1 MPTSTASRTSISRAE
16 PTDRDGHRRRPD
28 YMIARDLAV
37 PYPSI
42 GMDDDALDAV
52 RLMAAKR
59 LPGIVVCEP
68 SGRPTRILPGSQVL
82 RFVIPRYVQDDDAL
96 ARVIGERA
104 AERLLGELSG
114 RRVRELLPEPPDVEL
129 AVAEPDDT
137 VLELAALM
145 ARTHSPL
152 VAVVENDLL
161 LGCVT
166 LPRLLEALL
175 PDRSA

>member
-1 MPTSTASRTSISRAE
+1 V
-16 PTDRDGHRRRPD
+16 
-28 YMIARDLAV
+28 IARDLAV

-52 RLMAAKR
+52 RLLAEQH

-68 SGRPTRILPGSQVL
+68 DGRPTRILPGSQVL
-82 RFVIPRYVQDDDAL
+82 RFVIPRYVQDDPAL

-114 RRVRELLPEPPDVEL
+114 RKVRELLTHPPDVEL
-129 AVAEPDDT
+129 AVANADDT
-137 VLELAALM
+137 VLELAAMM

-152 VAVVENDLL
+152 VAVVEHRRLV
-161 LGCVT
+161 GCVT
-166 LPRLLEALL
+166 LPRLLDVLL
-175 PDRSA
+175 PDRPA